1 MNNFLKIL
9 LMDCHPVVCRLSN
22 NFALIILSQK
32 WSSYQDNM
40 FTCTKKA
47 LKKGGF
53 FLSKVIQLPC
63 VHFSVQ
69 LFRNKSRTLH
79 KIQLTVVRFFLLNL
93 YRFIVRL
100 QKKNVESGT
109 VQEKMDMMKK
119 CKLCFLCTIIDFPMK
134 DIFLFSPSA
143 ANVSIFSL
151 DALVMRFE
159 APESR
164 NRWDSPLFV
173 IQVNI
178 IVWSQVAQHY
188 PHDKQAAKI
197 KVWVDLHLSIKR
209 LNAGS

>member
-1 MNNFLKIL
+1 M
-9 LMDCHPVVCRLSN
+9 
-22 NFALIILSQK
+22 
-32 WSSYQDNM
+32 
-40 FTCTKKA
+40 T
-47 LKKGGF
+47 
-53 FLSKVIQLPC
+53 
-63 VHFSVQ
+63 
-69 LFRNKSRTLH
+69 
-79 KIQLTVVRFFLLNL
+79 
-93 YRFIVRL
+93 L

-109 VQEKMDMMKK
+109 VQEQMDMMKK
-119 CKLCFLCTIIDFPMK
+119 CKLCFLCTIIDLPMK

-188 PHDKQAAKI
+188 PHDKKAAKI
-197 KVWVDLHLSIKR
+197 KVWVDLHLSIMR
-209 LNAGS
+209 LSLFRAIFLGAVHDIMLQVKIKIRSKFFNLC